1 MPNLIERTGAS
12 AENEG
17 TITAIY
23 TILADG
29 DDVTSDPV
37 VDTARAILDGHIVLS
52 RELHSRNL
60 PSHRSKPVY
69 KSVDD
74 RYSRSRSH
82 KEFSDVR
89 KYISKYNENRD
100 LILMGGYVQGQDT
113 DLDQAMQIWPSIMDF
128 LQQEDDEECDFP
140 KSVEQLKKLVGVAMK
155 KLKQLVYKQKKN

>member
-52 RELHSRNL
+52 RELAQQGIYPAIDINQSISRL
-60 PSHRSKPVY
+60 MTDIVDPDLI
-69 KSVDD
+69 KS
-74 RYSRSRSH
+74 SQIL
-82 KEFSDVR
+82 R

-100 LILMGGYVQGQDT
+100 LILMGGYVQGQDR
-113 DLDQAMQIWPSIMDF
+113 LRPSHANLALNYGF
-128 LQQEDDEECDFP
+128 CN
-140 KSVEQLKKLVGVAMK
+140 KKMT
-155 KLKQLVYKQKKN
+155 KNAIFQSL